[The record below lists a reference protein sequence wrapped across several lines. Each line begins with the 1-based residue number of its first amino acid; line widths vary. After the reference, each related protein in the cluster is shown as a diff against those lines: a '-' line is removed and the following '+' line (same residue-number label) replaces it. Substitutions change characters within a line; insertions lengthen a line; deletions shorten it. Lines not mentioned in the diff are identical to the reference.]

1 MDTNGQSLASYPD
14 KLREIA
20 INQTYEDLRQRFK
33 DRILYGKVIN
43 LEDAREVAVMA
54 ALWLDCA
61 EDLES
66 PLGRIDR

>member
-1 MDTNGQSLASYPD
+1 MGDMDTNGQSLASSPD
-14 KLREIA
+14 TLREIV

-61 EDLES
+61 DDWS
-66 PLGRIDR
+66 ASTV